1 MNTVV
6 KLSFMLAGAVA
17 GLIFCGEVLPA
28 AEAPPQGVATAV
40 VVRVVGNH
48 AMVLGDTVGGA
59 AVTIRDAATGAILA
73 SGTQTGS
80 TGDLRSI
87 MQTPHEHIEQ
97 IYSVKGAASF
107 TATLHLTKPT
117 LVEVTGEGPLKFPR
131 VKRRASKTVLLYP
144 GKHVTGD
151 GIVLVLYG
159 LLVRIESPT
168 PDRPLGIGDGVTV
181 RTTINMMC
189 DCIVEPFG
197 NWDSRKMEL
206 FGEVR
211 NGDTV
216 IGRVE
221 FFHQGP
227 TGLFQ
232 GDYTIPRS
240 LKGKDRLTLRVVA
253 SDKEGMNVGYD
264 EITYHLVP
272 WEQSRDATGRE
283 IPPIAPP
290 KP

>member
-1 MNTVV
+1 MKHSLAFLTVV
-6 KLSFMLAGAVA
+6 LLSLLSAD
-17 GLIFCGEVLPA
+17 EVRSA
-28 AEAPPQGVATAV
+28 DAPPQGNGALTTI

-48 AMVLGDTVGGA
+48 AMALGDSVGGA
-59 AVTIRDAATGAILA
+59 TVTIRDTETGAILA

-80 TGDLRSI
+80 TGDLRSV
-87 MQTPHEHIEQ
+87 MQTPREHIEQ
-97 IYSVKGAASF
+97 IYSVKGAAAF

-117 LVEVTGEGPLKFPR
+117 VVEVTGEGPLKFPR
-131 VKRRASKTVLLYP
+131 AKRRASKTVLLYP
-144 GKHVTGD
+144 GKDVTGD

-159 LLVRIESPT
+159 LIVRIESPT

-181 RTTINMMC
+181 RTTVNMMC
-189 DCIVEPFG
+189 DCVVEPFG

-206 FGEVR
+206 YGEVR
-211 NGDTV
+211 NGETV

-227 TGLFQ
+227 KGLFQ
-232 GDYTIPRS
+232 GEYTIPRS
-240 LKGKDRLTLRVVA
+240 LKGKDRLTLRVMA
-253 SDKEGMNVGYD
+253 SDKEGMNIGYD

-283 IPPIAPP
+283 IPPIG
-290 KP
+290 K